1 MLKSVEES
9 VYEKDDTTTIF
20 LPDFDQD
27 TVGNMINLLLHG
39 MVNCPDLV
47 SLAKLQKL
55 TRTMKLIFNFL
66 LPGEPPPPAKKTKT
80 SESTLARNPSDL
92 GNPKAGRSP
101 VLLKPVKEESS
112 SVGSSLFVPPMS
124 QISEKDLLLY
134 KKLAEIRKLTSLHA
148 ASTLGFKTEDETPY
162 QSDRSFIKRKKRMK
176 VMSDQQQKSL
186 KRQAEAERDNNPMT
200 EYQCK
205 MCDETVKG
213 IGTLAHHMKSHAQGL
228 AKTARLEMPPNQ
240 SDDKSLANVKYA
252 KKKESP
258 YGPLQ
263 VWPQTQLYSIAFC
276 KEKY

>member
-1 MLKSVEES
+1 MEES

-66 LPGEPPPPAKKTKT
+66 LPGEPPPPARKTKT
-80 SESTLARNPSDL
+80 SELTLARNPSDL

-112 SVGSSLFVPPMS
+112 SVGSPLFVPPMS
-124 QISEKDLLLY
+124 QMSEKDLLLH

-148 ASTLGFKTEDETPY
+148 ASTLGFRTEDETPY

-186 KRQAEAERDNNPMT
+186 KQAEAERDNNPMT

-205 MCDETVKG
+205 MCEETVKG

-228 AKTARLEMPPNQ
+228 AKTARLEMPPVQ
-240 SDDKSLANVKYA
+240 SDDKNLAKVKYA
-252 KKKESP
+252 KRKESP

-263 VWPQTQLYSIAFC
+263 VWPLTQLYSVGFFC
-276 KEKY
+276 

>member
-1 MLKSVEES
+1 MEES

-80 SESTLARNPSDL
+80 SELTLARNPSDL

-112 SVGSSLFVPPMS
+112 SLGSVVPSMS
-124 QISEKDLLLY
+124 QMSEKDLLLY

-228 AKTARLEMPPNQ
+228 AKTARLEMPPDQ
-240 SDDKSLANVKYA
+240 SDDKSLAKVKYA
-252 KKKESP
+252 KRKESP

-263 VWPQTQLYSIAFC
+263 VWPQTQLC
-276 KEKY
+276 LL